1 MDKIDRSGET
11 NINKEG
17 YSVKI
22 INYRNAND
30 IDVLFDDGTILNT
43 TYRYFSKGEFRKPKN
58 SYIGKKYL
66 NNKGNEFEIINI
78 IKINNCTKYEIKF
91 LDEYGYTKICDLK
104 EIKNGNIQNPYYKNI
119 ANVGYIG
126 VGEYRANNSNIY
138 SVWSKMI
145 KRCYDTKN
153 RDYHQYGGK
162 GCIVCEEWHNFQNF
176 AKWYED
182 NYYIIEGRNMNLDK
196 DILIKNNKIYSPN
209 SCIIVPNNINKLFT
223 KNNKNRGNLPI
234 GVTKKGDKYIA
245 YLHSAK
251 YSKSFDTLEE
261 AFYSY
266 KQIKEDYIKQIAD
279 EYKDKIPK
287 KLYDAMYKWEVEI
300 TD

>member
-1 MDKIDRSGET
+1 M
-11 NINKEG
+11 
-17 YSVKI
+17 
-22 INYRNAND
+22 
-30 IDVLFDDGTILNT
+30 
-43 TYRYFSKGEFRKPKN
+43 
-58 SYIGKKYL
+58 GK
-66 NNKGNEFEIINI
+66 
-78 IKINNCTKYEIKF
+78 
-91 LDEYGYTKICDLK
+91 
-104 EIKNGNIQNPYYKNI
+104 Q
-119 ANVGYIG
+119 
-126 VGEYRANNSNIY
+126 
-138 SVWSKMI
+138 
-145 KRCYDTKN
+145 
-153 RDYHQYGGK
+153 
-162 GCIVCEEWHNFQNF
+162 
-176 AKWYED
+176 
-182 NYYIIEGRNMNLDK
+182 
-196 DILIKNNKIYSPN
+196 
-209 SCIIVPNNINKLFT
+209 NNINKLFT